1 MKLKFSPSVAQI
13 QKVSYAKEEEENF
26 LLDCG
31 DGCSPYGCSEKVA
44 QALKDV
50 DIHDVSAYPH
60 GFALKDAIIRRWQA
74 HVPLTYDMLYL
85 HNSGMDAIACV
96 NTIFARPG
104 AAVVGICPQFS
115 DYLLSARC
123 HGFVYRPVYLKQ
135 EENFRLIPERVVA
148 AIDDAVSL
156 VYLDNPN
163 NPTGQSVTLDSMRMI
178 LDKAKEVGACVIS
191 DEAYGDYLAPE
202 NSAITLVNEYDNLI
216 VMRSFSKGTG
226 LAGMRAA
233 YVAASPEIIT
243 QIDKVSNPY
252 CINGIGRRLAIA
264 ALEDV
269 DFIERNRCKLS
280 AVKRRLR
287 TLMGNYLQMAQTL
300 DSCSICLLTFRDP
313 QYDLAKLFASQ
324 GVKVVA
330 GTDFEGLGKNSVRL
344 RLPREEDEERL
355 FQIVRNINAGV
366 SSSL

>member
-1 MKLKFSPSVAQI
+1 
-13 QKVSYAKEEEENF
+13 
-26 LLDCG
+26 
-31 DGCSPYGCSEKVA
+31 
-44 QALKDV
+44 
-50 DIHDVSAYPH
+50 
-60 GFALKDAIIRRWQA
+60 
-74 HVPLTYDMLYL
+74 
-85 HNSGMDAIACV
+85 
-96 NTIFARPG
+96 
-104 AAVVGICPQFS
+104 
-115 DYLLSARC
+115 
-123 HGFVYRPVYLKQ
+123 
-135 EENFRLIPERVVA
+135 
-148 AIDDAVSL
+148 
-156 VYLDNPN
+156 
-163 NPTGQSVTLDSMRMI
+163 MI

-202 NSAITLVNEYDNLI
+202 DSAITLVNEYDNLI